1 MKDNSLI
8 LALLKTYEDP
18 EPRFADFAIYCT
30 GENGEEIVWCHLLV
44 LRLRSE
50 YFNGLLRME
59 PETKSISLHDYSS
72 EVVRA
77 VVKSAIAVDEEELKK
92 PINVCASMFDNN
104 EKEFPTVEENLAHMQ
119 KEYGF
124 FVPDMILS

>member
-18 EPRFADFAIYCT
+18 EPRYADFAIHCT
-30 GENGEEIVWCHLLV
+30 GENGEEIVWCHLLI

-59 PETKSISLHDYSS
+59 PETKSISLQLH
-72 EVVRA
+72 
-77 VVKSAIAVDEEELKK
+77 
-92 PINVCASMFDNN
+92 
-104 EKEFPTVEENLAHMQ
+104 
-119 KEYGF
+119 
-124 FVPDMILS
+124 

>member
-1 MKDNSLI
+1 MKDMKDNSLI
-8 LALLKTYEDP
+8 LALLETYEDP
-18 EPRFADFAIYCT
+18 EPKYADFAIHCT

-59 PETKSISLHDYSS
+59 PETKSISLHEYSS
-72 EVVRA
+72 EVVKA

-92 PINVCASMFDNN
+92 V
-104 EKEFPTVEENLAHMQ
+104 
-119 KEYGF
+119 
-124 FVPDMILS
+124 DMSGKVRLFYTS

>member
-1 MKDNSLI
+1 MTGEQTKKSKAKFI
-8 LALLKTYEDP
+8 
-18 EPRFADFAIYCT
+18 

-59 PETKSISLHDYSS
+59 PETKSISLYEYSS
-72 EVVRA
+72 EVVKA

-92 PINVCASMFDNN
+92 VDVSGKVRIFLYFMIIFQ
-104 EKEFPTVEENLAHMQ
+104 FLLQ
-119 KEYGF
+119 K
-124 FVPDMILS
+124 